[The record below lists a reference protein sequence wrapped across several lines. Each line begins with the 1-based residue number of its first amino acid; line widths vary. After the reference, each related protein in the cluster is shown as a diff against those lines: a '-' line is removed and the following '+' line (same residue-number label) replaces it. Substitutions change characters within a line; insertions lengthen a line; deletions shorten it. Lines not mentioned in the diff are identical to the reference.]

1 MPRKTYYNQEENA
14 HSDSEDSIHSID
26 EKVQKFTLDD
36 FLKFPPTRDILE
48 ASHYQTFL
56 DTATPELQDLLD
68 EIYDY
73 CEKQIS
79 TALRMDYSQRGKG
92 TIIGMI
98 YNHIEKKYNAQIFE
112 YYPELAKPL
121 IIAEKE
127 KKNNNSQL

>member
-1 MPRKTYYNQEENA
+1 MPRKNYYNQEENV
-14 HSDSEDSIHSID
+14 HSDSDDSIHSID
-26 EKVQKFTLDD
+26 EKVKKFKLDD
-36 FLKFPPTRDILE
+36 YLNFPPTRDILE

-73 CEKQIS
+73 CEKQMS

-98 YNHIEKKYNAQIFE
+98 YNHIEKKYDARIFE

-121 IIAEKE
+121 ITAENDKI
-127 KKNNNSQL
+127 NNNQ

>member
-1 MPRKTYYNQEENA
+1 MPRKNYYNAEENV

-26 EKVQKFTLDD
+26 EKVQKFTLND
-36 FLKFPPTRDILE
+36 FMKFPPTREILE

-56 DTATPELQDLLD
+56 ETATPELQDLLD

-73 CEKQIS
+73 CEKQMS

-98 YNHIEKKYNAQIFE
+98 YNHIEIEYDIKLFE
-112 YYPELAKPL
+112 EFPHLIKPL
-121 IIAEKE
+121 IAAEKE
-127 KKNNNSQL
+127 KNNNNN